1 MKRKFKNGTVIIE
14 ITSSKTEGFLNS
26 LWNNDI
32 LLRNIKKKNINTAEA
47 EIYLKDYEKFY
58 QLSKKYGV
66 KIKINR
72 RYGGSFLL
80 YRWRK
85 RWGLIFG
92 AVLFFAA
99 LYYLSTFI
107 WTIDITSGK
116 YITPFEIRRDLKNLS
131 IKEGISAK
139 SVDVY
144 SLEKKMME
152 KNSNISWIKIRKEA
166 GSLVVIVEERQ
177 EPPEIGNETSSGI
190 IVASRDAEILR
201 YYTISG
207 KAIVKKGDIVKK
219 GQTLILNM
227 QGKEGEEYEVNADGT
242 VYGKTF
248 YEKSK
253 SVSLIEFRKER
264 TGKEVKK
271 YYINLF
277 GKKIYVKN
285 NEKIYKDYDKIED
298 NKFIFG
304 KEIYYQVEN
313 KPYYISPDYAVE
325 KASQEL
331 FSEIELN
338 LDKSVKILDKI
349 VYKNILKDR
358 VQVNLIVVAEENIA
372 VKQILTGDKAEE
384 NK

>member
-1 MKRKFKNGTVIIE
+1 MKRKLKNGTIVIE
-14 ITSSKTEGFLNS
+14 IISSKTERFINS
-26 LWNNDI
+26 LWDNNI
-32 LLRNIKKKNINTAEA
+32 LLRNIKKKNINTTEA
-47 EIYLKDYEKFY
+47 EINLKDYEKFY
-58 QLSKKYGV
+58 QLSKTYGV
-66 KIKINR
+66 KIKIDHRSGIN
-72 RYGGSFLL
+72 FIF

-85 RWGLIFG
+85 RWGLLLGIM
-92 AVLFFAA
+92 LFFAT

-107 WTIDITSGK
+107 WNINITSGK
-116 YITPFEIRRDLKNLS
+116 YITPFEIRRDLKDLN
-131 IKEGISAK
+131 IIEGISAK

-166 GSLVVIVEERQ
+166 GSLVIVVEERQ
-177 EPPEIGNETSSGI
+177 EPPEIGNNMSNGI
-190 IVASRDAEILR
+190 MIASRDAEVIR
-201 YYTISG
+201 AYTISG

-227 QGKEGEEYEVNADGT
+227 QGKEGEEYQVNAEGT

-253 SVSLIEFRKER
+253 SISLIEFRKER
-264 TGKEVKK
+264 TGKEIKK
-271 YYINLF
+271 YYIDLF
-277 GKKIYVKN
+277 GKRIYFKN

-304 KEIYYQVEN
+304 KETYYQVEN
-313 KPYYISPDYAVE
+313 KPYYISSDDAVKKVSE
-325 KASQEL
+325 EL

-338 LDKSVKILDKI
+338 FDNSVKILNKM

-358 VQVNLIVVAEENIA
+358 VQVDLIVVAEENIA
-372 VKQILTGDKAEE
+372 VKQILTGDKTGE